1 MKSGSFGKFLIASAL
16 TLAMAAGAGLLG
28 CGSNSNPAAPGN
40 AYAPPPAGSGMGL
53 LAVSLNTVGSV
64 NAPAAGSP
72 AGMQPHGPGHTP
84 LAAVW
89 ITFDSIRVY
98 PACDDSA
105 GDDTTGEGEDSTSAA
120 TRWNGLSFLH
130 DDHDSTGGGDDSTHA
145 DCDYIEVLTDPITV
159 NLAGLDTT
167 LTELLGTLE
176 LPQGD
181 YTHMA
186 LHVADGWVVTQAGDS
201 VEADVPGNND
211 LLKVIFPFT
220 VSDGQVTEIV
230 IVFDLDKSVVEAP
243 PGSGNFKIKPV
254 LHGAWGSHDHEHDS
268 QFGHDDGGNNG
279 GMHGNGGGNGGGN
292 GHQG

>member
-1 MKSGSFGKFLIASAL
+1 M
-16 TLAMAAGAGLLG
+16 
-28 CGSNSNPAAPGN
+28 
-40 AYAPPPAGSGMGL
+40 
-53 LAVSLNTVGSV
+53 
-64 NAPAAGSP
+64 
-72 AGMQPHGPGHTP
+72 
-84 LAAVW
+84 
-89 ITFDSIRVY
+89 
-98 PACDDSA
+98 
-105 GDDTTGEGEDSTSAA
+105 
-120 TRWNGLSFLH
+120 SFLH

-181 YTHMA
+181 YTHLA

-268 QFGHDDGGNNG
+268 QFGHDDGENDG
-279 GMHGNGGGNGGGN
+279 GKARQRRRQRRGQRPPGITPARSDTEVDGAKRTSPVFPEADATSASAVFLVGDRYPPGWVPTGGPPGRFTYPLRRRAPTAGSG
-292 GHQG
+292 